1 MFIQNFIMSATVNKL
16 YQHNTIIY
24 KVILFLITAVS
35 IVYFFPKGGQFKYD
49 FNKGKPWQ
57 YDNLLAPFDFA
68 IQKTADEIAIDQQTI
83 RDNSKLFFT
92 EDITAPDDVKDRY
105 LTKMSFVSPND
116 SLTQAEITS
125 VTTLGI
131 TIIEEVYKDGFV
143 DNVSNS
149 IVTNKNTLISLKQ
162 DNEVQDVFFSKFL
175 ISNDVSNLILNR
187 LGGRP
192 LTYAGTVAFDAL
204 SEVLS
209 PNISFDKEFTDK
221 VIDDAIKGIS
231 PTKGKVSKGE
241 LIILKGDIVEGKE
254 LAILESFKRESES
267 NVWTESNYTWI
278 VFGYT
283 VLVSLALLMLLL
295 FLRKYRIE
303 IFENNNKVTFIFFN
317 VFLMVLIQTLVIKY
331 NVEYLY
337 VVPLSILPIVLKAFF
352 DARLGLFAHVLTILL
367 LGFIVPNSFEFIY
380 LQMIAGIVTILTV
393 SELHKRAN
401 LFISI
406 GQITLIYMITY
417 LAFSIIK
424 EGNASQIKWEYL
436 LMFGANGL
444 LSFLS
449 LFFIYIYEKTFGLV
463 SDVTLLELSNTNTKL
478 LRELNEKAPGTF
490 QHSMQVANLAEAAA
504 NEIGANSML
513 VRTGALYHDIGKMLN
528 PMYFI
533 ENQSTGVNPHN
544 DLSPRDSATI
554 IIDHVI
560 KGIELAKKN
569 KLPDRI
575 IDFIRTHHG
584 TSLVYYFYMKEK
596 EQYPDEEV
604 KLEKFQYKGPIPF
617 SKETAILMMCD
628 AAEAASKSLKTPTAQ
643 SIDDLINKIVEKQ
656 KAESQFINSDITF
669 REIEKIKK
677 VIKTKLM
684 NIYHLR
690 VEYPD

>member
-1 MFIQNFIMSATVNKL
+1 
-16 YQHNTIIY
+16 
-24 KVILFLITAVS
+24 
-35 IVYFFPKGGQFKYD
+35 
-49 FNKGKPWQ
+49 
-57 YDNLLAPFDFA
+57 
-68 IQKTADEIAIDQQTI
+68 
-83 RDNSKLFFT
+83 
-92 EDITAPDDVKDRY
+92 
-105 LTKMSFVSPND
+105 
-116 SLTQAEITS
+116 
-125 VTTLGI
+125 
-131 TIIEEVYKDGFV
+131 
-143 DNVSNS
+143 
-149 IVTNKNTLISLKQ
+149 
-162 DNEVQDVFFSKFL
+162 
-175 ISNDVSNLILNR
+175 
-187 LGGRP
+187 
-192 LTYAGTVAFDAL
+192 
-204 SEVLS
+204 
-209 PNISFDKEFTDK
+209 
-221 VIDDAIKGIS
+221 
-231 PTKGKVSKGE
+231 
-241 LIILKGDIVEGKE
+241 
-254 LAILESFKRESES
+254 
-267 NVWTESNYTWI
+267 
-278 VFGYT
+278 
-283 VLVSLALLMLLL
+283 MLLL

-317 VFLMVLIQTLVIKY
+317 VFFMILIQTVVIKY
-331 NVEYLY
+331 NSYYLY

-380 LQMIAGIVTILTV
+380 LQIIAGIVTILTV

-436 LMFGANGL
+436 LMFAANGL

-463 SDVTLLELSNTNTKL
+463 SDVTLLELSNTNSKL

-544 DLSPRDSATI
+544 DLSPKDSATI

-596 EQYPDEEV
+596 ERYPDEEV
-604 KLEKFQYKGPIPF
+604 QIAKFQYGGPIPF

-656 KAESQFINSDITF
+656 KSDGQFINSDITF

>member
-1 MFIQNFIMSATVNKL
+1 MCIQEHQMPKTVNRL
-16 YQHNTIIY
+16 YRHNTIIY
-24 KVILFLITAVS
+24 KVILFLITAVA
-35 IVYFFPKGGQFKYD
+35 IVYLFPKGGQFKYD

-57 YDNLLAPFDFA
+57 YDNLYAPFDFA
-68 IQKTADEIAIDQQTI
+68 LEKTEEEITEEVKEIEVNAKLYFLYDEKVVDEVKEDYKLRTSLLQVGDSLSSEELEVLTLLGNSVIASVYDRGFIAATSQGMVND
-83 RDNSKLFFT
+83 RDKIVALKKGNQV
-92 EDITAPDDVKDRY
+92 EDIVYNRL
-105 LTKMSFVSPND
+105 LT
-116 SLTQAEITS
+116 
-125 VTTLGI
+125 
-131 TIIEEVYKDGFV
+131 
-143 DNVSNS
+143 
-149 IVTNKNTLISLKQ
+149 
-162 DNEVQDVFFSKFL
+162 
-175 ISNDVSNLILNR
+175 SNDVFQVITNR
-187 LGGRP
+187 LGERP
-192 LTYAGTVAFDAL
+192 YNYSQNINLTIL
-204 SEVLS
+204 SEIIR
-209 PNISFDKEFTDK
+209 PNVTYDNVFTQK
-221 VIDDAIKGIS
+221 VIDEAIKQIS
-231 PTKGKVSKGE
+231 PTKGKVSLDE
-241 LIILKGDIVEGKE
+241 LIILKGDIVEGEK
-254 LAILESFKRESES
+254 LTILNSLKKESES
-267 NVWTESNYTWI
+267 KLWTKANYYWI

-303 IFENNNKVTFIFFN
+303 IFDNNNKVTFIFFN
-317 VFLMVLIQTLVIKY
+317 VSFMILVQTLVVKY
-331 NVEYLY
+331 NSDYLY

-380 LQMIAGIVTILTV
+380 LHIIAGIVTILTV
-393 SELHKRAN
+393 SELYKRAN

-424 EGNASQIKWEYL
+424 EGNANQIKWEYL
-436 LMFGANGL
+436 IMFAANGL

-449 LFFIYIYEKTFGLV
+449 LFFIYLYEKMFGLV

-528 PMYFI
+528 PMYFT
-533 ENQSTGVNPHN
+533 ENQTTGVNPHN
-544 DLSPRDSATI
+544 DLSPVDSAKI
-554 IIDHVI
+554 ITDHVI

-569 KLPDRI
+569 NLPDRI

-596 EQYPDEEV
+596 EVNQEV
-604 KLEKFQYKGPIPF
+604 NRKKFQYKGPIPF
-617 SKETAILMMCD
+617 SKETAILMICD
-628 AAEAASKSLKTPTAQ
+628 AAEAASKSLKQPSAK

-656 KAESQFINSDITF
+656 KTDEQFINSNITF
-669 REIEKIKK
+669 REIETIKK
-677 VIKTKLM
+677 VIKRKLM